1 MSKFKEVLAKKLK
14 EIMNFL
20 FIVFFLV
27 GLGGVFY
34 YFRVQKLHVF
44 TGEWHWNLFEYY
56 GINYDIKHMIVVGVL
71 FIIIMFLVI
80 RTKR

>member
-1 MSKFKEVLAKKLK
+1 
-14 EIMNFL
+14 
-20 FIVFFLV
+20 
-27 GLGGVFY
+27 
-34 YFRVQKLHVF
+34 VF